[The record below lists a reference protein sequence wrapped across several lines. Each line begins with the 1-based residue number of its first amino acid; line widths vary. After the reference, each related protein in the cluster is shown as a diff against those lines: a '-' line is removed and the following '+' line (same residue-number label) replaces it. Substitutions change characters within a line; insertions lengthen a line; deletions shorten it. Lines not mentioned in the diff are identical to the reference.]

1 MKKSSLRLFIVWF
14 TNSIFTVYT
23 RRRTHTHTISICHFT
38 LQTSTRILR
47 KTQSPVL
54 SLFTWSQPF
63 ACGTGPCGLEPP
75 ALASATWL
83 CAWPRWKWFW
93 GQCAYKD
100 PEEPAHSTADLR
112 TGGSTSGMAIGLT
125 AAMHRRHPWGASGT
139 SHSPLSWWVSCVVVD
154 LDKQG
159 LKGPHGEA
167 TY

>member
-23 RRRTHTHTISICHFT
+23 RRCTHTVLICHFT
-38 LQTSTRILR
+38 LQTTTRILR
-47 KTQSPVL
+47 KTQSQVL
-54 SLFTWSQPF
+54 SLFTLSQPF

-75 ALASATWL
+75 ALASETWL

-112 TGGSTSGMAIGLT
+112 TGQHQRDG
-125 AAMHRRHPWGASGT
+125 HRADGCHAQKTPLGCIRHLPQP
-139 SHSPLSWWVSCVVVD
+139 PLLWVSCVVVD